1 MFCYFENFVLVFA
14 MRRMMVVCEC
24 PGRMLVV
31 CNGTTSF
38 YNSCI
43 LIYIPSRLY
52 KVGLKFFTKP
62 IDIDLQLIQLEVRAF
77 VYKEKKNTNTNNINN
92 KLMKCENAK
101 SLRRDEWERRT

>member
-1 MFCYFENFVLVFA
+1 MHSGSLLVY
-14 MRRMMVVCEC
+14 M
-24 PGRMLVV
+24 
-31 CNGTTSF
+31 T
-38 YNSCI
+38 
-43 LIYIPSRLY
+43 SRLY